1 MPKTWRKIT
10 VLAVLMLLCF
20 ISACQSRREQKQGG
34 VVVAYD
40 DARSL
45 RDKCHFARKHLL
57 RGVMYWDY
65 HGDDSLGTL
74 QRTVWEAVH

>member
-1 MPKTWRKIT
+1 MPVTP
-10 VLAVLMLLCF
+10 
-20 ISACQSRREQKQGG
+20 REEAGQGG
-34 VVVAYD
+34 GSYD

-45 RDKCHFARKHLL
+45 RDKCRFARKHHL

>member
-1 MPKTWRKIT
+1 
-10 VLAVLMLLCF
+10 MLLCF
-20 ISACQSRREQKQGG
+20 TSACQSRREQKQGG
-34 VVVAYD
+34 GGYD

-45 RDKCHFARKHLL
+45 RDKCRFARKHLL

>member
-1 MPKTWRKIT
+1 
-10 VLAVLMLLCF
+10 MLLCF
-20 ISACQSRREQKQGG
+20 TSACQSRRKQKQGG

-40 DARSL
+40 DVRSL
-45 RDKCHFARKHLL
+45 RGKCRFARKHHL

-74 QRTVWEAVH
+74 QKTVWETVH

>member
-1 MPKTWRKIT
+1 MPVKPR
-10 VLAVLMLLCF
+10 AE
-20 ISACQSRREQKQGG
+20 AGQGST
-34 VVVAYD
+34 AYD

-74 QRTVWEAVH
+74 QRTVWEAVQRP

>member
-1 MPKTWRKIT
+1 MPQTWRKIT

-20 ISACQSRREQKQGG
+20 TSACQSRRKQKQGR
-34 VVVAYD
+34 VVLAYD

-45 RDKCHFARKHLL
+45 RDKCRFARKHHL

-74 QRTVWEAVH
+74 QRSVWEAAH

>member
-1 MPKTWRKIT
+1 MPVTPR
-10 VLAVLMLLCF
+10 AE
-20 ISACQSRREQKQGG
+20 AGQGG
-34 VVVAYD
+34 GGYD

-45 RDKCHFARKHLL
+45 HDKCRFARKHLL

-74 QRTVWEAVH
+74 QKTVWEAVH

>member
-1 MPKTWRKIT
+1 MPVTP
-10 VLAVLMLLCF
+10 
-20 ISACQSRREQKQGG
+20 REEAGQGG
-34 VVVAYD
+34 GGYD

-45 RDKCHFARKHLL
+45 RDKCRFARKHLL

-74 QRTVWEAVH
+74 QRSVWEAAH

>member
-1 MPKTWRKIT
+1 MPVTPR
-10 VLAVLMLLCF
+10 AE
-20 ISACQSRREQKQGG
+20 AEQGG
-34 VVVAYD
+34 GGYD

-45 RDKCHFARKHLL
+45 RDKCRFARKHLL

-74 QRTVWEAVH
+74 QRTVWEAVQRP

>member
-10 VLAVLMLLCF
+10 ALAVLMLLCF
-20 ISACQSRREQKQGG
+20 TSACQSRREQKQGG
-34 VVVAYD
+34 GGAYD

-45 RDKCHFARKHLL
+45 RDKCRFARKHHL

-65 HGDDSLGTL
+65 HGNDSLGTL
-74 QRTVWEAVH
+74 QRTVWETVH